1 MRHLPYR
8 WRMPSVS
15 SHGKRF
21 VGFPVALAAF
31 VAAIGS
37 FAVSY
42 VIFDARGL
50 TDNWQCGASDCDTVA
65 MGAVM
70 VALAF
75 GAAGL
80 LAGGFFTAWRAET
93 LSEVAIRC
101 AVWLV
106 LSAVAAFLVATI
118 WQLPP
123 GHPAA

>member
-1 MRHLPYR
+1 MH
-8 WRMPSVS
+8 SAS
-15 SHGKRF
+15 SQARPRRSA
-21 VGFPVALAAF
+21 GFPVALAAF
-31 VAAIGS
+31 FGAIGS

-42 VIFDARGL
+42 VVRDVRGL
-50 TDNWQCGASDCDTVA
+50 MDTWQCGASDCDTVG

-70 VALAF
+70 VAVAF
-75 GAAGL
+75 GIAGL

-93 LSEVAIRC
+93 LSEVALRY

-106 LSAVAAFLVATI
+106 LSCLAAIIVAII